1 MVMIQSIDLDP
12 RSVKP
17 IDCRANLNECQPLVA
32 TTGFMMTSSIGMEK
46 FTMRDTEVG
55 VMDDREF
62 EKKR

>member
-1 MVMIQSIDLDP
+1 MNASRWSRRQ
-12 RSVKP
+12 
-17 IDCRANLNECQPLVA
+17 
-32 TTGFMMTSSIGMEK
+32 GFMMTSSIGMEK